1 MLVGLFYLNILYLV
15 PVYQG
20 SFDTDALWC
29 YRYPLYTHSQNMD
42 ASEKFVKMLAK
53 TCASLVFVNAEPLK
67 LESLL
72 EAGVDRCA
80 SLVVVVDGGRLGIGR
95 QEPSEKFFL

>member
-1 MLVGLFYLNILYLV
+1 MHCGA
-15 PVYQG
+15 
-20 SFDTDALWC
+20 T
-29 YRYPLYTHSQNMD
+29 PLHIHSQNIG
-42 ASEKFVKMLAK
+42 ASEKFVKMFAK

-80 SLVVVVDGGRLGIGR
+80 SLVVVVDGGGLGIGR
-95 QEPSEKFFL
+95 QEPCEKFSL